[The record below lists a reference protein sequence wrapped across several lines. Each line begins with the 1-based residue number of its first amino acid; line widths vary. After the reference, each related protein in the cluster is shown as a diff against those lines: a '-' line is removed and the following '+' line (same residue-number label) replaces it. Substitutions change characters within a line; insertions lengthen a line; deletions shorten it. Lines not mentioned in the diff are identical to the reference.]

1 MRAIVVEHRGEK
13 GSLRDLPVPQP
24 GDHEILVRI
33 SAAGANPVDW
43 KSRDLYDH
51 SLPFTLGQDFA
62 GAVADVGDR
71 VTKYGHGDRVF
82 GIARTH
88 GSYADYT
95 LIPEESSSEP
105 LGHIPDDVG
114 DADAAALPTAALT
127 ALACVE
133 RLQVKAG
140 QTLLI
145 VGVTGAVGQF
155 AAQMALDR
163 GATVIGTGGSAHAE
177 IARALGIAD
186 FIAYDREDVVE
197 RVRASAPDG
206 VDAVLDLA
214 DDAEHIAA
222 MSAVLRKGGTIAS
235 TIRAIDEDSFKQRGF
250 HGINVNLEGSPQ
262 SSHEGL
268 REVAAMVE
276 RGRLRV
282 PIVAERDLTDAVEAL
297 ELVKSGSVAGKVV
310 LTI

>member
-13 GSLRDLPVPQP
+13 GSLRDLPLPLV
-24 GDHEILVRI
+24 GDHEVLVRI
-33 SAAGANPVDW
+33 AAAGTNPVDW
-43 KSRDLYDH
+43 KSRDVYDH

-62 GAVADVGDR
+62 GTVADVGGR

-95 LIPEESSSEP
+95 IVPEESMSEP
-105 LGHIPDDVG
+105 LGHIPDDIG
-114 DADAAALPTAALT
+114 DADAAGLPTAALT

-133 RLQVKAG
+133 RLGVKSG
-140 QTLLI
+140 QTVLI

-163 GATVIGTGGSAHAE
+163 GARVIGTGGAAHAE
-177 IARALGIAD
+177 MGRVLGIDA
-186 FIAYDREDVVE
+186 FIAYDREDVVARTRE
-197 RVRASAPDG
+197 IAPDG
-206 VDAVLDLA
+206 VDSVLDLA
-214 DDAEHIAA
+214 NDTEHIGTMA
-222 MSAVLRKGGTIAS
+222 AVLRKGGTIAS
-235 TIRAIDEDSFKQRGF
+235 TIRAIDEDEFKRRGL

-268 REVAAMVE
+268 REVAMMVE

-282 PIVAERDLTDAVEAL
+282 PIVAERDLTDAVAAL
-297 ELVKSGSVAGKVV
+297 ELVKSGSVAGKVI
-310 LTI
+310 LTV